1 MPIFSRPHY
10 TSEASEFLAELKTA
24 KPQLEQAQ
32 REGRARLWDKDPID
46 LDAFERAQR
55 ARVAQKPYVYHT

>member
-10 TSEASEFLAELKTA
+10 TSEVTQFLSDLKTS

-32 REGRARLWDKDPID
+32 RDGRARLWDKEPID

-55 ARVAQKPYVYHT
+55 ARVAQKPYVYQT